1 MHNYGLKNNERENN
15 MELPKYHETFLPILE
30 TLNSTESLK
39 SRELAV
45 IVRDKYYAHLPE
57 ELLKQKTSSG
67 ANVLIDRILW
77 GKSYLKMAKFVS
89 YPKRGLVQITEK
101 GKQILI
107 KGSLTLH
114 DLQHDQDFTNHR
126 ESVKTEKENNIE
138 IHTDKVGHASPQDLI
153 DSGFSSIEKEVKTE
167 LLEKLK
173 ELDPYYFEKVI
184 LILLKKMGYG
194 DFIETSKSGDG
205 GIDGIINEDK
215 LGLEKIYT
223 QAKRYNENKV
233 REKDIRNF
241 IGAMSGDTSKG
252 VFITTTTFDESAI
265 KKAREAHHTIILID
279 GAKLVDLMHQYN
291 VGIQVK
297 TIYEVK
303 EIDNDFFEEE

>member
-1 MHNYGLKNNERENN
+1 MTLQ
-15 MELPKYHETFLPILE
+15 ELQNDMDF
-30 TLNSTESLK
+30 
-39 SRELAV
+39 
-45 IVRDKYYAHLPE
+45 
-57 ELLKQKTSSG
+57 
-67 ANVLIDRILW
+67 
-77 GKSYLKMAKFVS
+77 
-89 YPKRGLVQITEK
+89 IT
-101 GKQILI
+101 
-107 KGSLTLH
+107 
-114 DLQHDQDFTNHR
+114 HR
-126 ESVKTEKENNIE
+126 ESVKTDKENDIDVDPE
-138 IHTDKVGHASPQDLI
+138 KVENASPQDLI
-153 DSGFSSIEKEVKTE
+153 DSGFSTIEKQVKTE

-173 ELDPYYFEKVI
+173 EIDPYYFEKVI

-252 VFITTTTFDESAI
+252 VFITTSTFDDAAI
-265 KKAREAHHTIILID
+265 KKAREAHHSIILIN

-291 VGIQVK
+291 VGVQIK
-297 TIYEVK
+297 TTYEVK
-303 EIDNDFFEEE
+303 DLDNDFFEEE

>member
-1 MHNYGLKNNERENN
+1 
-15 MELPKYHETFLPILE
+15 MELPKYHETFIPILE
-30 TLNSTESLK
+30 ILNSVESLK
-39 SRELAV
+39 SRELASK
-45 IVRDKYYAHLPE
+45 VRDVYYSDLPQD
-57 ELLKQKTSSG
+57 LLDQKTSTG
-67 ANVLIDRILW
+67 ANVLLDRILW

-101 GKQILI
+101 GKRRLET
-107 KGSLTLH
+107 GSLPLH
-114 DLQHDQDFTNHR
+114 DLQSDQDFIDHR
-126 ESVKTEKENNIE
+126 ESVKSEKENE
-138 IHTDKVGHASPQDLI
+138 KVLDSVNVENASPQDLI
-153 DSGFSSIEKEVKTE
+153 DSGFSSIETEVKTN

-173 ELDPYYFEKVI
+173 EIDPYYFEKVI
-184 LILLKKMGYG
+184 LILLKRMGYG
-194 DFIETSKSGDG
+194 DFVETTKSGDG

-252 VFITTTTFDESAI
+252 VFITTSTFDDSAI
-265 KKAREAHHTIILID
+265 KKAREAHHSIILID

-291 VGIQVK
+291 VGVQVK
-297 TIYEVK
+297 TVYEVK
-303 EIDNDFFEEE
+303 ELDNDFFEED

>member
-1 MHNYGLKNNERENN
+1 
-15 MELPKYHETFLPILE
+15 MELPKYHETFIPVLE
-30 TLNSTESLK
+30 VLNSVESIK
-39 SRELAV
+39 SRELAS
-45 IVRDKYYAHLPE
+45 IVRDRYYSDLPQ
-57 ELLKQKTSSG
+57 ELLAQKTSTG
-67 ANVLIDRILW
+67 ANVLLDRILW

-101 GKQILI
+101 GKSRL
-107 KGSLTLH
+107 KTGSLPLH
-114 DLQHDQDFTNHR
+114 DLQNDSDFITHR
-126 ESVKTEKENNIE
+126 ESVKSEKENEVEVESVNVE
-138 IHTDKVGHASPQDLI
+138 SASPQDLI
-153 DSGFSSIEKEVKTE
+153 DSGFKTIETEVKTN

-173 ELDPYYFEKVI
+173 EIDPYYFEKVI

-252 VFITTTTFDESAI
+252 VFITTSTFDDSAI
-265 KKAREAHHTIILID
+265 KKAREAHHSIILID
-279 GAKLVDLMHQYN
+279 GAKLVDLMHQYD
-291 VGIQVK
+291 VGVQVK
-297 TIYEVK
+297 TIYQVK
-303 EIDNDFFEEE
+303 ELDNDFFEED